1 VTNAFPITGKLPAVK
16 VVNPATVTLK
26 VPYASN
32 VICLMA
38 NAIVS
43 QDLGV
48 DNVTNAWPGSS
59 GTRKL
64 NVESVSVT
72 LEVQDLCSVT

>member
-1 VTNAFPITGKLPAVK
+1 
-16 VVNPATVTLK
+16 
-26 VPYASN
+26 
-32 VICLMA
+32 MA

-64 NVESVSVT
+64 NVEVLLNFWSRLPT
-72 LEVQDLCSVT
+72 LTVIYRV

>member
-1 VTNAFPITGKLPAVK
+1 
-16 VVNPATVTLK
+16 
-26 VPYASN
+26 
-32 VICLMA
+32 MA

-59 GTRKL
+59 GIRKL